1 MSRLYPTLAAII
13 SSTYHTIE
21 IMKTSSVVKNLT
33 LSGAVLGRSIS
44 RLYFAWVKLNF
55 QSLVYQNWNFAAR
68 SLDILRNARAITCG
82 IINNRPLEL
91 LVNQSIAREIHAIL
105 SPRHTMSIPF
115 LSLRRRLFPADFTRR
130 SLFWVYT
137 DRALIFD
144 IRGQRQGTISGSRC

>member
-21 IMKTSSVVKNLT
+21 HHENFQNST

-44 RLYFAWVKLNF
+44 RLVVLWHAVYFAWVKLNF

-82 IINNRPLEL
+82 IINNRPLAHLNCLSINRSRGKFMPSFHCDTPCQFRSFHCAVVCSL
-91 LVNQSIAREIHAIL
+91 LTSRDDH
-105 SPRHTMSIPF
+105 F
-115 LSLRRRLFPADFTRR
+115 
-130 SLFWVYT
+130 
-137 DRALIFD
+137 
-144 IRGQRQGTISGSRC
+144 SGSTPIEHWYQRSVTSYY